1 MLYEK
6 PELALLGTPASLVL
20 GAANDGGP
28 DSGNESN
35 HRRASDVEQGLDE

>member
-1 MLYEK
+1 MVYEK

-20 GAANDGGP
+20 GASNAGGA

-35 HRRASDVEQGLDE
+35 HRRASEAEIGLDD